1 MKYNNIIGICIT
13 LSAALASSGCQKDD
27 SHSFENKVFIS
38 ASSFSDEL
46 RVQRDENV
54 TTMSAEVTVGLA
66 EPEESDINV
75 VFRAAPDLL
84 DRYRLAYYD
93 ETARLLPEGHFS
105 AAQMTAVI
113 SSGNMS
119 STPIEFIFDGLD
131 LLDYETNYVY
141 PVTIESASGMGIL
154 ESARTMYFVIKEAS
168 LVNIVADMQDNCAW
182 PVWDDFDEVADLP
195 QFTLEALVN
204 GTAFT
209 NESYVHTVMGIEDC
223 FLIRVGDTTI
233 PKNQL
238 QVAYARI
245 DEENNTTYRGS
256 VTDAALQL
264 KTDRWYHLAVTFDGG
279 LINVYLDGVLKATG
293 DASGGDVKMTS
304 VNFKV
309 PHSDESDGKPRC
321 FWVGYSYDANR
332 SFNGQ
337 IAEVRLWNKAL
348 TESEINAEN
357 HFYKIQNPEEEKSL
371 LAYWKFCD
379 GQGKTVMDYSCYGN
393 DLSAK
398 NDIVWN
404 NVSLPEKQ

>member
-1 MKYNNIIGICIT
+1 MKCNRTIGICVA
-13 LSAALASSGCQKDD
+13 LSAVFAFAGCQKDD
-27 SHSFENKVFIS
+27 SHTFENKVFIS

-54 TTMSAEVTVGLA
+54 TTMSAEVTAGLA
-66 EPEESDINV
+66 EPESEDIEV
-75 VFRAAPDLL
+75 VFRAAPELL
-84 DRYRLAYYD
+84 DKYRLAYYD
-93 ETARLLPEGHFS
+93 ENAQLLPEGHFS
-105 AAQMTAVI
+105 AEQMTAVI
-113 SSGNMS
+113 VAGNMTS
-119 STPIEFIFDGLD
+119 SSLEFVFDGLD
-131 LLDYETNYVY
+131 ALDYETNYVY

-168 LVNIVADMQDNCAW
+168 LVNVVADMHENCAW
-182 PVWDDFDEVADLP
+182 PVWDEFEEVSDLSE
-195 QFTLEALVN
+195 FTLEALVN

-209 NESYVHTVMGIEDC
+209 NDSYVHTIMGIEDC

-238 QVAYARI
+238 QIAYARI

-264 KTDRWYHLAVTFDGG
+264 KTDRWYHIAVTFDRG
-279 LINVYLDGVLKATG
+279 LISVYLDGTLKATG
-293 DASGGDVKMTS
+293 DASGGDINMTS
-304 VNFKV
+304 VNFQV

-337 IAEVRLWNKAL
+337 ISEVRLWNRAL
-348 TESEINAEN
+348 SPDEINAEN
-357 HFYKIQNPEEEKSL
+357 HFYKILNPEADASL

-379 GQGKTVMDYSCYGN
+379 GQGKTVLDYSCYGN
-393 DLSAK
+393 DLMAQ

-404 NVSLPEKQ
+404 NVSLPEK